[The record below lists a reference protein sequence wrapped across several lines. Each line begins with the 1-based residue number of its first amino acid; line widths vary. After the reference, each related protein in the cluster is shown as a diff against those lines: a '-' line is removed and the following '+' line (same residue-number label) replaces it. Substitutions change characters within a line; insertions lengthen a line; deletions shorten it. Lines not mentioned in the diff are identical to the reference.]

1 MPHSLRAAVEGR
13 GAAPLLV
20 ADVTALGVLL
30 GSVTQDVGGR
40 GKLGRC
46 DAGGYAGLC
55 GLVGL
60 TRVGPLVLCGLVYGF
75 VGNSGTC

>member
-1 MPHSLRAAVEGR
+1 MPHSLRAAVEGQ

-20 ADVTALGVLL
+20 ANIAAVGVVLGC
-30 GSVTQDVGGR
+30 VTQDVGGR

-60 TRVGPLVLCGLVYGF
+60 TRIGPLVLCGLVCGF
-75 VGNSGTC
+75 VGTSGTC